1 MTLRHSTIL
10 QLQVFVEAAETLSF
24 ARVAE
29 RLGLTPAAVSF
40 QIKQI
45 EGLCGFALFERVGRR
60 VVLTEA
66 GAALVEYAAVVLKAL
81 SDADERLRELK
92 GLSGGHARIGLV
104 STAKY
109 IMPLMLARFQAT
121 YPRIAIH
128 LQEGNRR
135 DIIAA
140 LLKGDIDI
148 AVMGKPPA
156 DADVAAEPFAP
167 HPSVLIAPPGH
178 PLASGGP
185 IPLEAL
191 SEERFIVRED
201 GSGTRAL
208 MEKFFE
214 GGSFSPRIVL
224 TSSSNETIKQAV
236 MAGMGVALI
245 SRHTIQLELRMG
257 LLTTLPV
264 EGLPLMR
271 SWFVA
276 NRRHMPLLPV
286 HTQLRRFLLAEGKSL
301 IDGIERDYGAVER
314 R

>member
-1 MTLRHSTIL
+1 MTLRHSTIR
-10 QLQVFVEAAETLSF
+10 QLQVFVEAAHTLSF

-45 EGLCGFALFERVGRR
+45 EGLAGFALFERVGRR

-66 GAALVEYAAVVLKAL
+66 GASLLEYASVVLKAL
-81 SDADERLRELK
+81 TDADERMRELK

-109 IMPLMLARFQAT
+109 IMPRMLARFQT
-121 YPRIAIH
+121 EYPRITIH
-128 LQEGNRR
+128 LREGNRR

-140 LLKGDIDI
+140 LLSGDVDI
-148 AVMGKPPA
+148 AVMGKPPEDAEVTA
-156 DADVAAEPFAP
+156 DPFAP
-167 HPSVLIAPPGH
+167 HPSVIVAPPGH
-178 PLASGGP
+178 PLAGQAKV
-185 IPLEAL
+185 PLNAL
-191 SEERFIVRED
+191 AEERFIVREE

-208 MEKFFE
+208 MENFFR
-214 GGSFSPRIVL
+214 GASFTPHIAL

-245 SRHTIQLELRMG
+245 SRHTIVLELRMG
-257 LLTTLPV
+257 LVTVLPV
-264 EGLPLMR
+264 EGSPLMR

-276 NRRHMPLLPV
+276 SRRNMPLLPV
-286 HTQLRRFLLAEGKSL
+286 HIQLRRFLLAEGKSL
-301 IDGIERDYGAVER
+301 IDGIESAYHASE
-314 R
+314 

>member
-1 MTLRHSTIL
+1 MTLRHSTIR
-10 QLQVFVEAAETLSF
+10 QLQVFVEAAHTLSF

-66 GAALVEYAAVVLKAL
+66 GAALLEYASVVLKAL
-81 SDADERLRELK
+81 TDADERMQELK

-109 IMPLMLARFQAT
+109 IMPRMLSRFQAE

-128 LQEGNRR
+128 LHEGNRR

-140 LLKGDIDI
+140 LLSGEVDI
-148 AVMGKPPA
+148 AVMGKPPD
-156 DADVAAEPFAP
+156 DADVAADPFAP

-178 PLASGGP
+178 RLAGQKE
-185 IPLEAL
+185 IPLDGLA
-191 SEERFIVRED
+191 EERFIVREE

-208 MEKFFE
+208 MENFFR
-214 GGSFSPRIVL
+214 GAGFTPRIAL

-245 SRHTIQLELRMG
+245 SRHTIVLELRMG
-257 LLTTLPV
+257 LLTVLPV
-264 EGLPLMR
+264 QGLPLMR

-276 NRRHMPLLPV
+276 WRRHMPLLPV

-301 IDGIERDYGAVER
+301 IAGIESAYRTEG
-314 R
+314 